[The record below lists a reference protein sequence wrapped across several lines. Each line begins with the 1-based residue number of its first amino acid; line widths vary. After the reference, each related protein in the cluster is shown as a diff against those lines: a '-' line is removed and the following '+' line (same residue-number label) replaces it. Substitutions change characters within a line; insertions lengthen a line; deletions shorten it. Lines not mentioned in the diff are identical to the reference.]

1 MEYYSAIK
9 KKEILPFATTWM
21 GLQSIMLSEIN
32 QTKIKYH
39 YDLIC
44 GILTTTIE
52 ERARLLLARAW
63 RWGGGRQ
70 TKWLQGVKIYK
81 FSIIK

>member
-9 KKEILPFATTWM
+9 RKEILPFATTWM

-32 QTKIKYH
+32 QTKTKYH
-39 YDLIC
+39 YDLTC

-52 ERARLLLARAW
+52 ERTRLLARAW
-63 RWGGGRQ
+63 RWGGGWR
-70 TKWLQGVKIYK
+70 TKWFQGVKSYK
-81 FSIIK
+81 FPIIK